1 MSFSLTSRLDEFS
14 EIFWNSPNGVKATR
28 SLVFNLATTGKL
40 VPQVNHEKHP
50 KDLLDSVG
58 NEDFAHESLSG
69 WLNLK
74 LNFCAEI
81 FNGNSTSS
89 SEKVVM
95 ERNQDGLNY
104 IATKDVGYGLEPIQY
119 NTSLRIGSTA
129 NNFKIAP
136 KNAILICLEGGS
148 AGKKMGL
155 VEREIAFGNKLF
167 AVVCKSG
174 IDSNYLLIYFLSSKF
189 QKDFHANLS
198 GIIGGISKAKFS
210 NLQIPI
216 PPIEEQRRIV
226 NKVKNLINL
235 VDCLE
240 TKLAHRDSLG
250 MSARKS
256 AVDTI
261 STAQTQEEFATA
273 WKRIEENWKVMA
285 GTPESLESLRVL
297 ILTLAVSGK
306 LSRQLRTTNESNSL
320 LPIDWG
326 LKEFSEVA
334 NFSIGK
340 TPPTK
345 ETKYWG
351 GEDSIMWVSIGDMQN
366 GGKVL
371 ETNRRISPSAQS
383 EIFRRSP
390 WPPGTLLMSFKLT
403 IGKVSRL
410 VSPAFFNEA
419 IFAFDS
425 GNEVT
430 NEYLFRVLPFISQR
444 ADSKGAIKG
453 NTLNS
458 QSIRKMLIPIP
469 PIDEQSRLVN
479 IIDQLNQF
487 CDDLESQ
494 LSTQVSLAEKF
505 ARSIVSQAG

>member
-1 MSFSLTSRLDEFS
+1 MNIESIINNFDVLTDSKNGVQRLRELIRDLAIKGQLIENPDKSICGTVGSHGPLPSSWRWVKIEEVADFVNGFAFRSDEYISNGVGVVRMSDMKNGEINPVGMKFVSADRLKSLDSNFQVKPNDIVMGMTGATLGKPCVNRTSEVFLLNQRIGKFVPKDIDPDYLLLALANLENSFMRLSFGTGVNNLSTRQIKDSLLPLPPRGMQS
-14 EIFWNSPNGVKATR
+14 EIVKAVAEMYKTCDKLESGLNSKR
-28 SLVFNLATTGKL
+28 NLA
-40 VPQVNHEKHP
+40 
-50 KDLLDSVG
+50 
-58 NEDFAHESLSG
+58 SL
-69 WLNLK
+69 
-74 LNFCAEI
+74 
-81 FNGNSTSS
+81 
-89 SEKVVM
+89 
-95 ERNQDGLNY
+95 
-104 IATKDVGYGLEPIQY
+104 
-119 NTSLRIGSTA
+119 
-129 NNFKIAP
+129 
-136 KNAILICLEGGS
+136 
-148 AGKKMGL
+148 
-155 VEREIAFGNKLF
+155 
-167 AVVCKSG
+167 
-174 IDSNYLLIYFLSSKF
+174 
-189 QKDFHANLS
+189 
-198 GIIGGISKAKFS
+198 
-210 NLQIPI
+210 
-216 PPIEEQRRIV
+216 
-226 NKVKNLINL
+226 
-235 VDCLE
+235 
-240 TKLAHRDSLG
+240 
-250 MSARKS
+250 ARKS
-256 AVDTI
+256 AINAI
-261 STAQTQEEFATA
+261 STAHTGDDLDIA
-273 WKRIEENWKVMA
+273 WDRIQKNWDVIA
-285 GTPESLESLRVL
+285 GTPEAIESLRDL
-297 ILTLAVSGK
+297 ILSLAVSGE

-320 LPIDWG
+320 LPIDWE

-390 WPPGTLLMSFKLT
+390 WPPGTMLMSFKLT

-410 VSPAFFNEA
+410 ASPAFFNEA

-430 NEYLFRVLPFISQR
+430 NEFLFRVLPFISQR
-444 ADSKGAIKG
+444 ADSKGVIKG

-494 LSTQVSLAEKF
+494 LSTHVSLAEKF